1 MLSDLRVD
9 QQVSEDQT
17 RRSTAS
23 SSRGRTVPFGRHRV
37 EHQTPFPAWHYEP
50 VLVLVPENARFTV
63 NQLKLI
69 PTRHGIGANHHR
81 AVPVPGYRTRS
92 QVPHQER
99 SIVSWRGR
107 HVPSAVYDMGDTDSI
122 LLAVPN
128 GYTAIAGSAQQP
140 SRPELLGSV
149 TLATGRCDRT
159 GRDIHEHQE
168 LRTGVKKH
176 EMVGCQVD
184 RAPQFAD
191 LSHSGIGV
199 TSRME
204 ERGLGQMSIGT
215 Y

>member
-1 MLSDLRVD
+1 MALVRI
-9 QQVSEDQT
+9 T
-17 RRSTAS
+17 
-23 SSRGRTVPFGRHRV
+23 TVPSLYRATGR
-37 EHQTPFPAWHYEP
+37 
-50 VLVLVPENARFTV
+50 VP
-63 NQLKLI
+63 K
-69 PTRHGIGANHHR
+69 
-81 AVPVPGYRTRS
+81 S
-92 QVPHQER
+92 PHQER

-204 ERGLGQMSIGT
+204 ERWFGSDVDRDLFDCVIPLPTTGSEATSSMGT
-215 Y
+215 NAH